1 MTSLAADLKF
11 ALRVLRRSPL
21 FTCVALASLALGI
34 GANTAIFTL
43 IDQLMLRLLPVKNP
57 EQLVMIWSTGP
68 HMGNNNGSRAASYP
82 MYQDFQRQGQAF
94 TQVFCR
100 YYTSLSISFDGQTE
114 RVIAELVSG
123 NYFQA
128 LGVRPAIG
136 RIFSPEE
143 DDRQYQGHPV
153 AVLSHDYWVNR
164 FGADAAVVGKKI
176 LVNNYPMVIV
186 GVSAAGFTGLDP
198 SGSPQIRVPIL
209 MKPLMTPNWD
219 DLGNRRSQ
227 WIQLFARMKPGY
239 TVESARASLQPLF
252 QQILR
257 QEMTEPAFRDVSQ
270 YYRDLFMKRTVRME
284 TAAAGYS
291 PLRQSYSTALI
302 VLMSMVGLVLVIAC
316 SNVAN
321 LLIARAAARQKEIA
335 VRLAVG
341 ASRWQLLR
349 PLLVESLL
357 LSVTGGIIGLVL
369 SFWMIRGL
377 LSFLPVGGVPL
388 MLRAEPDSR
397 ILAFNLALA
406 LATGL
411 LFGLAPAFQAL
422 RVNLSGA
429 LKDVAGAVAGPGGSV
444 RLRKGLVAAQ
454 VALSFLL
461 LAGAGLFVKT
471 LSNLKSMNPGFR
483 DIGNL
488 VTFQVAPELN
498 GYSASRMRAFYMQL
512 LENVRAVPGVK
523 AAGFARVPLLHG
535 WEWDSSMSV
544 EGYQHK
550 DGEDMQAFMN
560 SLSPGYWQTMG
571 VPLLEGRDFDARDEG
586 ERRTVAIVNRKFAQH
601 FFGKRSALGRHIG
614 FGRRPDTKL
623 DIEIVGVVENSLYE
637 GPREGVHRQAFVPHL
652 QGPFPGSVAF
662 YVRTSLES
670 KQVFAALRREVMKL
684 DPAMPVYEMKTL
696 ENQLDETLGTERL
709 IAALSA
715 AFGAVATL
723 LAVVGLY
730 GVMAFVVAR
739 RTREIGL
746 RMALGADRGAV
757 VWLVMR
763 EVLSLLVIGLAVG
776 LPSAYL
782 LSRYVSSQLF
792 GLSPA
797 DLPTALTALA
807 ILATAAAGAGF
818 LPARHAS
825 SIDPIRAL
833 RYE

>member
-1 MTSLAADLKF
+1 V
-11 ALRVLRRSPL
+11 RV
-21 FTCVALASLALGI
+21 
-34 GANTAIFTL
+34 
-43 IDQLMLRLLPVKNP
+43 
-57 EQLVMIWSTGP
+57 
-68 HMGNNNGSRAASYP
+68 
-82 MYQDFQRQGQAF
+82 
-94 TQVFCR
+94 
-100 YYTSLSISFDGQTE
+100 
-114 RVIAELVSG
+114 
-123 NYFQA
+123 
-128 LGVRPAIG
+128 
-136 RIFSPEE
+136 
-143 DDRQYQGHPV
+143 
-153 AVLSHDYWVNR
+153 
-164 FGADAAVVGKKI
+164 
-176 LVNNYPMVIV
+176 
-186 GVSAAGFTGLDP
+186 
-198 SGSPQIRVPIL
+198 
-209 MKPLMTPNWD
+209 
-219 DLGNRRSQ
+219 
-227 WIQLFARMKPGY
+227 
-239 TVESARASLQPLF
+239 
-252 QQILR
+252 
-257 QEMTEPAFRDVSQ
+257 
-270 YYRDLFMKRTVRME
+270 
-284 TAAAGYS
+284 
-291 PLRQSYSTALI
+291 
-302 VLMSMVGLVLVIAC
+302 
-316 SNVAN
+316 
-321 LLIARAAARQKEIA
+321 
-335 VRLAVG
+335 
-341 ASRWQLLR
+341 
-349 PLLVESLL
+349 
-357 LSVTGGIIGLVL
+357 
-369 SFWMIRGL
+369 
-377 LSFLPVGGVPL
+377 
-388 MLRAEPDSR
+388 
-397 ILAFNLALA
+397 
-406 LATGL
+406 
-411 LFGLAPAFQAL
+411 
-422 RVNLSGA
+422 
-429 LKDVAGAVAGPGGSV
+429 
-444 RLRKGLVAAQ
+444 
-454 VALSFLL
+454 
-461 LAGAGLFVKT
+461 
-471 LSNLKSMNPGFR
+471 
-483 DIGNL
+483 
-488 VTFQVAPELN
+488 
-498 GYSASRMRAFYMQL
+498 FYKQL

-560 SLSPGYWQTMG
+560 SLSPGYWRTMG

-601 FFGKRSALGRHIG
+601 FFGNRSALGRHIG

-670 KQVFAALRREVMKL
+670 KQMFAALRREVLKL

-746 RMALGADRGAV
+746 RMALGAHRGAV

-763 EVLSLLVIGLAVG
+763 EVLSLLVIGLVVG